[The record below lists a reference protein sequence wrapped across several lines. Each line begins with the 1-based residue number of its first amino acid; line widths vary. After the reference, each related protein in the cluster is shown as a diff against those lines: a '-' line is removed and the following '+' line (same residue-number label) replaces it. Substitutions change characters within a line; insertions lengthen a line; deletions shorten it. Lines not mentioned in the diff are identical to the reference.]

1 MAAKSAT
8 HSRPSWLFVLEGLV
22 LIVAILYFA
31 KPVIIPLALAM
42 LLAFI
47 LTPIVVAVQRCGLGR
62 VPAVLA
68 VVAFTFVVLGGIG
81 WGVGLQVQGLIRSLP
96 EHKEKIKQKIDA
108 LRGSP
113 HPDLAALGA
122 SSAGLLGSPEGQGAI
137 LAASALFPGRAQGA
151 TLSRLI
157 RMFDEIG
164 NGKSDEAAKA
174 NQTGEAVNERP
185 VIIAETEKPSAFERL
200 FKIVEPV
207 LEPLALAG
215 LVIILVV
222 FMLIK
227 REDLRNRMI
236 GLLGHGHLTGT
247 TRVLVDAAERVSSFL
262 LNQLLVNAGFG
273 IVFGTSLFLLG
284 VQYAFLWGFL
294 TALLRFVP
302 YIGSWIAVAF
312 PLLFSFATAPGWV
325 QPILVL
331 VLFAGFDLA
340 TANVIEPLVFGHTT
354 GVAPIALLIA
364 AAFWSWLWGPIGL
377 ILSTPLTV
385 CLVVLGQHIH
395 RFKFLALLLGD
406 QPALPP
412 HASYYQRLLAR
423 DRTEALEV
431 VSSYVKTH
439 GLEKAFDEVFL
450 PALVLTRRDR
460 KLEGLTA
467 EEEEYIY
474 QTTGAILDELP
485 QMIQATG
492 QEAKATS
499 EMLPNPEAT
508 PAPTVP
514 HGQENVPP
522 ILVLGCP
529 AHHQAEELSLRM
541 LNLLVQADH
550 GRAEAVSTK
559 VLPAEIEARIEE
571 EKPALVFIAVL
582 PPGGVIQASYLCK
595 RLRKRFAELPIV
607 VGYWGEIRDFDRLLV
622 RLRSAGAGYLTTS
635 LLQSRSQIRALTQ
648 TASPSEQPMQRQS
661 A

>member
-1 MAAKSAT
+1 MVAKSAT
-8 HSRPSWLFVLEGLV
+8 PSRPSWIFVLEGLV

-31 KPVIIPLALAM
+31 KSVIIPLALAM
-42 LLAFI
+42 LLTFI

-62 VPAVLA
+62 IPAVLV
-68 VVAFTFVVLGGIG
+68 VVAFTFSVLGGIG

-96 EHKEKIKQKIDA
+96 AHKEEIKQKIDA
-108 LRGSP
+108 LRGSE
-113 HPDLAALGA
+113 DAA
-122 SSAGLLGSPEGQGAI
+122 
-137 LAASALFPGRAQGA
+137 
-151 TLSRLI
+151 LSRLI
-157 RMFDEIG
+157 RMFDEIT
-164 NGKSDEAAKA
+164 NGEPDQTADA
-174 NQTGEAVNERP
+174 NKTGEVANERP
-185 VIIAETEKPSAFERL
+185 VIIAETERPSAFQRL
-200 FKIVEPV
+200 VNLAEPV
-207 LEPLALAG
+207 LEPLAIAG

-227 REDLRNRMI
+227 REDLRNRVI
-236 GLLGHGHLTGT
+236 GLLGRGHLTGT
-247 TRVLVDAAERVSSFL
+247 TRVLVDAADRLSSFL

-273 IVFGTSLFLLG
+273 VVFGTSLFLIG
-284 VQYAFLWGFL
+284 VPFAFLWGFL

-312 PLLFSFATAPGWV
+312 PLLLSFAMAPSWF

-331 VLFAGFDLA
+331 ALFASFDMV

-354 GVAPIALLIA
+354 GVTPVALLIA

-377 ILSTPLTV
+377 VLSTPLTV
-385 CLVVLGQHIH
+385 CLVVLGQHIR

-423 DRTEALEV
+423 DRTEAEQV
-431 VSSYVKTH
+431 VYSYVKTH
-439 GLEKAFDEVFL
+439 GLEKAFDDVFL

-485 QMIQATG
+485 QKTRATG
-492 QEAKATS
+492 QDTKAAS
-499 EMLPNPEAT
+499 EVLPHPEADPT
-508 PAPTVP
+508 ALAPNEPESVP
-514 HGQENVPP
+514 S

-529 AHHQAEELSLRM
+529 AHHEAEELSLRM
-541 LNLLVQADH
+541 LNLLMQADN
-550 GRAEAVSTK
+550 GRVEVMSTK

-595 RLRKRFAELPIV
+595 RLRERFAELPIV

-635 LLQSRSQIRALTQ
+635 LLQSRSQIRALTR
-648 TASPSEQPMQRQS
+648 TASPNERQVQRQS